1 MRFSNAL
8 PLLALSGVTAFQTR
22 TRTPLAVTNINSR
35 DVVSSSS
42 ALMSSTME
50 NTDLVNG
57 VNGMRRKKTKK
68 VSFPFFLRVIV
79 QLSVF

>member
-8 PLLALSGVTAFQTR
+8 PLLALSGVAAFQTR
-22 TRTPLAVTNINSR
+22 TRTPLAVSNLNGR

-50 NTDLVNG
+50 NLDLING
-57 VNGMRRKKTKK
+57 VNGIKRKKTKK
-68 VSFPFFLRVIV
+68 VSFSLYMW
-79 QLSVF
+79 LSQVK